1 MSGKNKN
8 QTAMERARI
17 KQELGLL
24 PSTHFCAADGCPNA
38 GKPIPMGELYP
49 VRMLLPKK
57 HTIFYHRA
65 CGPRIAVGSS

>member
-17 KQELGLL
+17 KQETGLL
-24 PSTHFCAADGCPNA
+24 PSTHVCASEACPNA

-57 HTIFYHRA
+57 HTVFFHRA
-65 CGPRIAVGSS
+65 CGPKVTVGSA

>member
-24 PSTHFCAADGCPNA
+24 PSTHTCASPSCPNP

-49 VRMLLPKK
+49 VQMLLPRK
-57 HTIFYHRA
+57 HTVFFHRA
-65 CGPRIAVGSS
+65 CGPRVAVAG